1 LSGQHLDPELND
13 ILQDPELLRLAGMLS
28 QAQTPAPPLD
38 DAFKSALRRQ
48 LMDAAWRS
56 AEGKDSWWRLWLSP
70 PRLSWVGAAA
80 VVVLVA
86 SVVIYTAA
94 QPPGGFNEVIV
105 QSPQQDQSAVALR
118 QPILVSF
125 NQPMDHPSTEKAV
138 QITPATNVT
147 FAWNGDAQMYIQP
160 VSGDLA
166 PNTQYQ
172 VTIGPGA
179 LTKNQQPLTTPTT
192 ITFVTTQ
199 STPAPPQVSPTPRV
213 STSLLTNQQQLAT
226 IPSAASSSPL
236 WSPDSTTVYYVG
248 PGGAIVSV
256 PAKGGSPST
265 LVAAGASRPAI
276 DPAGGKLAYVSAGKI
291 EVLTLATKTT
301 DETTPAS
308 APTALR
314 WVGETLYFGT
324 SDGVYSIGDT
334 VVRRATIQSDQAV
347 IVISISPDG
356 QSAVYQSPTSLFLLD
371 VAGGGSTQVGGS
383 GAAGTFQG
391 WSPNGRRFVYG
402 NLIADLH
409 GKTVYRLPDGDVTWS
424 AQNVILLGSDT
435 GILSIRPD
443 GTDLTKVADGTFRA
457 PAWAPDSS
465 TFVYVRG
472 DALWAA
478 TAPAAK
484 PLPSPT
490 VQASA
495 VVNAF
500 MSARQDNEPDRARG
514 YLDDSGNAA
523 YGSGSPALIPNGD
536 LQFKRFYIL
545 VAEVDP
551 SSTNTVRVVVRMVF
565 GKNKQEKTA
574 IEETLIVQRALA
586 TDPFLID
593 NVTATPQRDLGKGP
607 EVVSLKITATDVVVT
622 FDSDLQPNSVGGV
635 ILQDSTGAAVQVT
648 PVYSDRNVTFSGLQ
662 LTAGMHYRL
671 VVQPAVQ
678 DVGNRHPAAEYDLDF
693 VGPAPEPTS
702 GGSAPPP
709 APAASPVPSPV
720 PASSPVPI
728 PTPAASPSPA

>member
-1 LSGQHLDPELND
+1 MSGQHFDAELNEV
-13 ILQDPELLRLAGMLS
+13 LQDPELLRLAGMLS
-28 QAQTPAPPLD
+28 QAETPAPPLD

-48 LMDAAWRS
+48 LMDVAWRS
-56 AEGKDSWWRLWLSP
+56 AEGKDSWWRRWLSP

-94 QPPGGFNEVIV
+94 QPPGGFNEVVI

-138 QITPATNVT
+138 QITPATNVN

-179 LTKNQQPLTTPTT
+179 LTKAQQPLSTPTT

-199 STPAPPQVSPTPRV
+199 STPAPPPQVSPTPRV
-213 STSLLTNQQQLAT
+213 TTSLLTNQQQLAT

-236 WSPDSTTVYYVG
+236 WSPDSTTVYFVG
-248 PGGAIVSV
+248 PGGALLSV
-256 PAKGGSPST
+256 PAKGGSPAT
-265 LVAAGASRPAI
+265 LVAAGASLPAI
-276 DPAGGKLAYVSAGKI
+276 DAGGGRLAYVSAGKI
-291 EVLTLATKTT
+291 AILSLATKST
-301 DETTPAS
+301 DEITPPS
-308 APTALR
+308 APTTLS

-324 SDGVYSIGDT
+324 SDGVYSVGDT
-334 VVRRATIQSDQAV
+334 LVKRATIQSDQAV
-347 IVISISPDG
+347 TVISIAPDG
-356 QSAVYQSPTSLFLLD
+356 LSAVYQSASSLFLLEI
-371 VAGGGSTQVGGS
+371 AGGGNVQLGGA

-391 WSPNGRRFVYG
+391 WSPNGHRVVYG
-402 NLIADLH
+402 NAIADLH
-409 GKTVYRLPDGDVTWS
+409 GKTVFKLPEGDVAWS
-424 AQNVILLGSDT
+424 VKDVILLGSDT
-435 GILSIRPD
+435 GIFSIRPD
-443 GTDLTKVADGTFRA
+443 GTDLTKLADGTFHS

-484 PLPSPT
+484 SPPSPT
-490 VQASA
+490 LQASA

-500 MSARQDNEPDRARG
+500 MHARQDNDPDKARG
-514 YLDDSGNAA
+514 YLDDSGKAA
-523 YGSGSPALIPNGD
+523 YGSGNPALIPSGD

-551 SSTNTVRVVVRMVF
+551 TSTNSVRVVVRMVF
-565 GKNKQEKTA
+565 GKNKQEKVA
-574 IEETLIVQRALA
+574 IEETLAVQRALS

-593 NVTATPQRDLGKGP
+593 GVSVSRQRDLGKGP
-607 EVVSLKITATDVVVT
+607 EVVTVKVTDTEVVVT
-622 FDSDLQPNSVGGV
+622 FDSDLLPSSVGGV

-648 PVYSDRNVTFSGLQ
+648 PVYSDRSVTFSGLQ
-662 LTAGMHYRL
+662 LTAGAHYRL
-671 VVQPAVQ
+671 VVQPSLE
-678 DVGNRHPAAEYDLDF
+678 DVGNRHPAAEYDLDL
-693 VGPAPEPTS
+693 VGPAPETTS
-702 GGSAPPP
+702 GGGSTPPP
-709 APAASPVPSPV
+709 APSPSPVPEPSPVPSP
-720 PASSPVPI
+720 
-728 PTPAASPSPA
+728 T

>member
-1 LSGQHLDPELND
+1 MSGQHLDPELND
-13 ILQDPELLRLAGMLS
+13 VLQDPELLRLAGMLS

-80 VVVLVA
+80 VVVLIA
-86 SVVIYTAA
+86 SVVVYTAA
-94 QPPGGFNEVIV
+94 LPPGGFNEIIIIK
-105 QSPQQDQSAVALR
+105 SPQQDQSAVALR

-138 QITPATNVT
+138 QITPSTNVS

-179 LTKNQQPLTTPTT
+179 LTKTQQPLSTPTT

-199 STPAPPQVSPTPRV
+199 STPAPPQASPTPRV
-213 STSLLTNQQQLAT
+213 TTSLLTNEKQLAT
-226 IPSAASSSPL
+226 VPSAASSSPL
-236 WSPDSTTVYYVG
+236 WSPDSTTVFYVG
-248 PGGAIVSV
+248 PGGALMSV
-256 PAKGGSPST
+256 PAKGGSQVT
-265 LVAAGASRPAI
+265 LVAGGVSLPAI
-276 DPAGGKLAYVSAGKI
+276 DPAGGRLAYVSSGKI
-291 EVLTLATKTT
+291 EILSLTAKTT
-301 DETTPAS
+301 DEITPAS
-308 APTALR
+308 APTTLR
-314 WVGETLYFGT
+314 WVGEMLYFGT
-324 SDGVYSIGDT
+324 NDGVYSVGDPA
-334 VVRRATIQSDQAV
+334 VRRAAIQSDQAV
-347 IVISISPDG
+347 SVVSISPDG
-356 QSAVYQSPTSLFLLD
+356 LSAVYQSPSSLFLLD
-371 VAGGGSTQVGGS
+371 IAGGGNTQLGGS
-383 GAAGTFQG
+383 GAAGSFQG
-391 WSPNGRRFVYG
+391 WSPNGQRVVYG
-402 NLIADLH
+402 NVIADLH
-409 GKTVYRLPDGDVTWS
+409 GKTLYKLPDGDVTWS

-435 GILSIRPD
+435 GVFSIRPD
-443 GTDLTKVADGTFRA
+443 GTDLTRLADGTFHA

-472 DALWAA
+472 NTLWAA

-490 VQASA
+490 VQAS
-495 VVNAF
+495 VVVSAF
-500 MSARQDNEPDRARG
+500 MRARQDNEPDKARG
-514 YLDDSGNAA
+514 YLDDSGRAA
-523 YGSGSPALIPNGD
+523 YSSGSPALIPNGD

-565 GKNKQEKTA
+565 GKNKQEKAA
-574 IEETLIVQRALA
+574 IEETLIVQRGLA

-593 NVTATPQRDLGKGP
+593 GVSASAQRDLGKGP
-607 EVVSLKITATDVVVT
+607 EVVSVKVTDTDVVVT
-622 FDSDLQPNSVGGV
+622 FDSDLLPNSVGGV

-662 LTAGMHYRL
+662 LTAGVHYRL
-671 VVQPAVQ
+671 IVQPSVQ
-678 DVGNRHPAAEYDLDF
+678 DVGNRHPAAEYDLDLI
-693 VGPAPEPTS
+693 GPAPEPTS
-702 GGSAPPP
+702 GGSLPPP
-709 APAASPVPSPV
+709 APSPSPVPVSSPVPSP
-720 PASSPVPI
+720 
-728 PTPAASPSPA
+728 TPSPT

>member
-1 LSGQHLDPELND
+1 MSGQPLDPELSD
-13 ILQDPELLRLAGMLS
+13 VLQDPELLRLAGMLS
-28 QAQTPAPPLD
+28 QAQTPTPPLD

-48 LMDAAWRS
+48 LMDVAWRRS
-56 AEGKDSWWRLWLSP
+56 AESKDSWWRLWLSP
-70 PRLSWVGAAA
+70 PRLSWIGAAA
-80 VVVLVA
+80 VVVMIA

-94 QPPGGFNEVIV
+94 QPPGGFNEVII

-118 QPILVSF
+118 QPIVVSF
-125 NQPMDHPSTEKAV
+125 NQPMDHASTEKAV
-138 QITPATNVT
+138 QITPSTTVT

-179 LTKNQQPLTTPTT
+179 LTKAQQPLNTPTT
-192 ITFVTTQ
+192 ITFVTQ
-199 STPAPPQVSPTPRV
+199 PSTPAPPQASPTPRV
-213 STSLLTNQQQLAT
+213 TTSLLTNQQQLAT

-236 WSPDSTTVYYVG
+236 WSPDSKTVFYVG
-248 PGGAIVSV
+248 PGGALVSV
-256 PAKGGSPST
+256 PAKGGSAVT
-265 LVAAGASRPAI
+265 LVAAGASLPAI
-276 DPAGGKLAYVSAGKI
+276 DPAGGRLAYVSAGKI
-291 EVLTLATKTT
+291 EVLSLTARTT
-301 DETTPAS
+301 AEITPAS
-308 APTALR
+308 APTTLR

-334 VVRRATIQSDQAV
+334 VVRRTTVQSDQAV
-347 IVISISPDG
+347 SVISISPDG
-356 QSAVYQSPTSLFLLD
+356 LSAVYQSPTSLFLLD
-371 VAGGGSTQVGGS
+371 VAGGGSAQLGGS

-391 WSPNGRRFVYG
+391 WSPNGQRVVYG
-402 NLIADLH
+402 NVIADLH
-409 GKTVYRLPDGDVTWS
+409 GKTVYRLPGGDLTWS

-435 GILSIRPD
+435 GIFSILPD
-443 GTDLTKVADGTFRA
+443 GTDLTKLADGTFHA

-472 DALWAA
+472 DALWDA
-478 TAPAAK
+478 TAPPAK

-490 VQASA
+490 AQASD

-500 MSARQDNEPDRARG
+500 MRARQDNEPDRARG

-523 YGSGSPALIPNGD
+523 YSSGSPALIPNGD

-565 GKNKQEKTA
+565 GKNKQERAA

-593 NVTATPQRDLGKGP
+593 GVSASAQRDLGRGP
-607 EVVSLKITATDVVVT
+607 EVVSVKVTDTDVVVT
-622 FDSDLQPNSVGGV
+622 FDSDLLPNSVGGV

-648 PVYSDRNVTFSGLQ
+648 PVYSDRTVTFSGLQ

-671 VVQPAVQ
+671 VVLPSVL
-678 DVGNRHPAAEYDLDF
+678 DVGNRHTAAEYDLDLI
-693 VGPAPEPTS
+693 GPAPEPAS
-702 GGSAPPP
+702 GGSPPPP
-709 APAASPVPSPV
+709 APSPSPV
-720 PASSPVPI
+720 PASPPVP
-728 PTPAASPSPA
+728 SPSPSPS